1 MLDQSEAINTIK
13 VLMNNR
19 YKDGIIPVIDGL
31 NGKALVDFIRE
42 ERRRELCLE
51 GHRWFD

>member
-1 MLDQSEAINTIK
+1 MNKAEAQAMLDQSEAINTIK

-42 ERRRELCLE
+42 DV
-51 GHRWFD
+51 GNYV